1 MLQPALTGRTD
12 TASAASAA
20 CEVVAQVA
28 RSVGLPLASV
38 RAKSTYKTRVSTA
51 RAMIDAEEREL
62 IERLKRRDEAAFNQF
77 VILYQERVF
86 RLVLRMIGDRAEAED
101 LAQEVF
107 ISIFKAIEGFRGD
120 SQLSTWV
127 YRVASNHC
135 RNRIKYLVRRRRK
148 FTHDFD
154 EEAGEEGAVGS
165 HAPERP
171 VAPDRL
177 LEAQQT
183 EFLLQQGL
191 LTLDEEQRELIVL
204 REVEHLSYEEIMA
217 ITGLP
222 EGTVKSR
229 LHRARAALRE
239 YVEKREARRKR

>member
-1 MLQPALTGRTD
+1 VSLHPQWEAYAVRM
-12 TASAASAA
+12 
-20 CEVVAQVA
+20 VVAETA
-28 RSVGLPLASV
+28 RSLVPLDYL
-38 RAKSTYKTRVSTA
+38 RQRRVATA
-51 RAMIDAEEREL
+51 RAMIDAEEQEL
-62 IERLKRRDEAAFNQF
+62 IERLKRRDEAAFNQL

-120 SQLSTWV
+120 SHLSTWV

-148 FTHDFD
+148 LTHDFD
-154 EEAGEEGAVGS
+154 EEMGEEGAVGS
-165 HAPERP
+165 HGPERP
-171 VAPDRL
+171 VGPDRL

-183 EFLLQQGL
+183 ESLLQQGL

-204 REVEHLSYEEIMA
+204 REVEHLSYDEIMA

-239 YVEKREARRKR
+239 YVEKRGQRRKR